1 MSYLVNDVFPAG
13 IVLPYAG
20 ATAPDGWRFCN
31 GDAISRTTFARLFA
45 AISTTYGAGDT
56 TTTFNLPNTQGVFLR
71 GAGSRTISS
80 VTYTGTI
87 GASQGDQV
95 QGHFHSKS
103 ETAHGHAITEPN
115 SGQGHRHG
123 ITVGNNIAAG
133 TLVHERSTNLAG
145 GGPVTDYATTGITIV
160 GSNSNVAITS
170 PTTDGANGTPRTG
183 TQTHPANLGVNYI
196 IKL

>member
-71 GAGSRTISS
+71 GAGSQVISASTYSATRGTKQNDQNLSHSHTVNSHNHGGGSHRHNGLFTNNEITQWSNAFETGPTPMGGKLSTSPAGNGNQFTTGTTSS
-80 VTYTGTI
+80 VI
-87 GASQGDQV
+87 GAESPGTDSV
-95 QGHFHSKS
+95 GGA
-103 ETAHGHAITEPN
+103 ET
-115 SGQGHRHG
+115 R
-123 ITVGNNIAAG
+123 
-133 TLVHERSTNLAG
+133 
-145 GGPVTDYATTGITIV
+145 
-160 GSNSNVAITS
+160 
-170 PTTDGANGTPRTG
+170 
-183 TQTHPANLGVNYI
+183 PANLGVNYI

>member
-1 MSYLVNDVFPAG
+1 VNDVFPAG

-20 ATAPDGWRFCN
+20 ATAPNGWRFCN

-45 AISTTYGAGDT
+45 AISTTYGVGDN

-87 GASQGDQV
+87 GSSQGDQV
-95 QGHFHSKS
+95 QGHYHSKS
-103 ETAHGHAITEPN
+103 ETPHTHTVDFFNGGLATQNFNGGTDGPTLKGSRTS
-115 SGQGHRHG
+115 SG
-123 ITVGNNIAAG
+123 A
-133 TLVHERSTNLAG
+133 SSNLS
-145 GGPVTDYATTGITIV
+145 V
-160 GSNSNVAITS
+160 TS
-170 PTTDGANGTPRTG
+170 PSTDGTNGTPRTG
-183 TQTHPANLGVNYI
+183 SQTHPANVGVNYI